1 MAKLQAAEFK
11 KRQAELA
18 KLQPQWLKEEMEVGL
33 GLGLGL
39 GLGFGFGLG
48 LGFVPL
54 VAGQ

>member
-1 MAKLQAAEFK
+1 MAQLQAAEFK

-39 GLGFGFGLG
+39 GSRRRWRRELGQ
-48 LGFVPL
+48 P
-54 VAGQ
+54 